1 MSISTVIGARPAGA
15 VRVDPR
21 VVLAFAAIYFLWGAT
36 FLAIRVAVQEVPPFF
51 ASGVRFLIAGGALY
65 LFMRVR
71 GESAPTA
78 PQWRAIAVIALCMF
92 VATYGAL
99 FWAEQF
105 VPSGVTS
112 VIEATLPITTIVL
125 EVFVFRQQPFEWRM
139 GAAVVLGFLGIVWL
153 LLPGGQS
160 FSWLPCL
167 VILGGGTVW
176 SLGAVLTRSMPR
188 PRSLPLT
195 AGAQMMLGG
204 ATLLVLSQL
213 TGELQTAPHISL
225 RAAFALLY
233 LIVGGSL
240 LGFTAYIWLLARM
253 PATRVASHAYVNPL
267 VALALGYF
275 AAGETLTL
283 RMVLASGVV
292 VASVFLLL
300 ARPSGARLR
309 DRRLQTP
316 RQHFRV
322 TEPLAPGGESGR
334 RPTPPELLDV
344 SEQRLVRSQGREL
357 LE

>member
-1 MSISTVIGARPAGA
+1 MSISTVIGTRTAGA
-15 VRVDPR
+15 LRVEPK
-21 VVLAFAAIYFLWGAT
+21 VLLAFAAIYFLWGAT
-36 FLAIRVAVQEVPPFF
+36 FLAIRVAVQEIPPFF
-51 ASGVRFLIAGGALY
+51 SSGVRFLIAGSALY

-78 PQWRAIAVIALCMF
+78 EQWRAIAVIALCMF

-139 GAAVVLGFLGIVWL
+139 GVAVLLGFLGVVWL
-153 LLPGGQS
+153 VLPGGGQS
-160 FSWLPCL
+160 FAWLPCL

-188 PRSLPLT
+188 PRSLPLA

-204 ATLLVLSQL
+204 ATLLALSQL
-213 TGELQTAPHISL
+213 TGELQTPPHISM
-225 RAAFALLY
+225 RAALALLY

-240 LGFTAYIWLLARM
+240 LGFTAYVWLLARM

-275 AAGETLTL
+275 AAGETLNL

-300 ARPSGARLR
+300 GRPQAYRPSRK
-309 DRRLQTP
+309 T
-316 RQHFRV
+316 
-322 TEPLAPGGESGR
+322 
-334 RPTPPELLDV
+334 
-344 SEQRLVRSQGREL
+344 RSRSSSSS
-357 LE
+357 

>member
-1 MSISTVIGARPAGA
+1 M
-15 VRVDPR
+15 RVDPK

-36 FLAIRVAVQEVPPFF
+36 FLAIRVAVQEIPPFF

-225 RAAFALLY
+225 RAALALLY

-240 LGFTAYIWLLARM
+240 LGFTAYVWLLARM

-283 RMVLASGVV
+283 QMVLASGVV

-309 DRRLQTP
+309 GRRLQTP